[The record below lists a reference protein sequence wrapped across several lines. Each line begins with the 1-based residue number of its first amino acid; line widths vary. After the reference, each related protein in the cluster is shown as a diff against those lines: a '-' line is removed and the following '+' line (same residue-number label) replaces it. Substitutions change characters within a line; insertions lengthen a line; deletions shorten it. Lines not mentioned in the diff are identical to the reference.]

1 MKLLHTH
8 SLCYDFYKFFFSESF
23 NNFFHFRI
31 DWSYTQRT
39 KSMTVEL
46 AIPGQVNLDA
56 PRWDQSTFWGRFKH
70 FFAITDWRKALYSN
84 SQLDKAKETVEDYRY
99 TYVKILANKIS
110 RELFSMTVKFWMVFA
125 QHSQKTWQ
133 FYTSNPVWLRYVFCA
148 RDWQHMTWS
157 SNFIY
162 RWGINYL
169 WTQN

>member
-1 MKLLHTH
+1 MLRQDSFRAH
-8 SLCYDFYKFFFSESF
+8 SPQISAWNRGTSRTCHRPSGRRKTTWILES
-23 NNFFHFRI
+23 
-31 DWSYTQRT
+31 
-39 KSMTVEL
+39 
-46 AIPGQVNLDA
+46 NLDA

-133 FYTSNPVWLRYVFCA
+133 FFTSNPVWLRYVFCA